1 MKKSVTGLIT
11 MQHEV
16 KRLENLFHKIE
27 ESAYYLPG
35 YGLDWKF
42 MQSPQFDVPVGALLS
57 HLNQKASENGIVILD
72 SSSEL
77 KDFTL
82 NITAHLLSEAATF
95 SRKTI

>member
-1 MKKSVTGLIT
+1 MKTSVTGLIN

-16 KRLENLFHKIE
+16 KRLENLFHKNE

-35 YGLDWKF
+35 YGLDWRF

-72 SSSEL
+72 STAEL

-82 NITAHLLSEAATF
+82 NIVARLLAEDVTF
-95 SRKTI
+95 ARGV

>member
-1 MKKSVTGLIT
+1 MKPSVTGLID

-16 KRLENLFHKIE
+16 KRLENLFHKTE

-35 YGLDWKF
+35 YGLNWKLI
-42 MQSPQFDVPVGALLS
+42 QSPRFDVPVGALLS

-82 NITAHLLSEAATF
+82 NITAHLLDEEVTF
-95 SRKTI
+95 LRGI